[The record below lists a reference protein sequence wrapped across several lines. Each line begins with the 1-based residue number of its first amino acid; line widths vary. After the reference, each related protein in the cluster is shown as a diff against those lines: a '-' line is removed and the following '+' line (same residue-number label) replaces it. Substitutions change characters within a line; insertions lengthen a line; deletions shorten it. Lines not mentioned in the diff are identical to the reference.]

1 MVEALHQERDPGE
14 ASFDPDHR
22 ELGKPRFLRLRGSN
36 WRKSL
41 DHFQKTVNERLQVE
55 LGSLVCLNVMRG
67 LVPRIHVFTH
77 QGRGWPGQALGQA
90 RP

>member
-1 MVEALHQERDPGE
+1 MVRIDIDDQDIIEPALLRLLPGM
-14 ASFDPDHR
+14 R
-22 ELGKPRFLRLRGSN
+22 EQAAGIDRLRGSN

-77 QGRGWPGQALGQA
+77 QGRGWPGQA